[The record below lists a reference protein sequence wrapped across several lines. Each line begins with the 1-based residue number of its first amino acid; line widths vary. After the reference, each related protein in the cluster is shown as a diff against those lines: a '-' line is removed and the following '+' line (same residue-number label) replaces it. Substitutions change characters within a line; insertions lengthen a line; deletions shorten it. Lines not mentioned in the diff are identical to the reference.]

1 MDKERQEEII
11 RVLQAKG
18 VDKPCPR
25 CGNEKFEVVGE
36 TGIQLNDQPGPTMF
50 WIVGLPILPVILI
63 ACSNC
68 GYLTHHAQGPLGLV
82 RQRK

>member
-1 MDKERQEEII
+1 MDKQRQDEII

-36 TGIQLNDQPGPTMF
+36 TGIPLNDHPNPHMF
-50 WIVGLPILPVILI
+50 SAIVPVLPIVLI
-63 ACSNC
+63 ACNFC
-68 GYLTHHAQGPLGLV
+68 GYLTHHAQGLLGLA
-82 RQRK
+82 RQSK